1 MDWKSNFDERQLK
14 EIHFCWIYNKYFNH
28 GTDGHNIRNI
38 VAVMVSIL
46 DNAESVVNRE
56 DENPSFAALI

>member
-14 EIHFCWIYNKYFNH
+14 EIEFCCVYSKQYNH

-38 VAVMVSIL
+38 VAMMSSIL
-46 DNAESVVNRE
+46 INAESVINRE
-56 DENPSFAALI
+56 DEKPLSN